1 MFLFKLISGYMAS
14 WPSFFI
20 LSRKRYL
27 KQYFAIITLL
37 GSLSCIFLYMRYTLS
52 KTLSFSS
59 MSFPNNILK
68 YEEAEGGIS
77 FSVQNFPTIHTSH
90 GMMNEHVWWNI
101 SETAMDALRNWPH
114 FANVPN
120 KRSVITDF
128 HSRTVNDSTNKGQRI
143 FGFIHAE
150 VDGKYTFAITSSGPS
165 ELWLSPN
172 EHSACSQLIARV
184 YSPGEWASTLKEEYN
199 KYHGQISS
207 EISIYAGKKYYIES
221 LAVNRQSS
229 DETFVT
235 VYWLNTSA
243 SKNSSFR
250 IILSKYLSPFY
261 DTISLE
267 RSPRRC
273 NSGTESNLQKPFLRL
288 PLMNRMEYIA
298 LFPTCPYNPSFL
310 VRRKLKRFQ
319 GVWLTKESLVFPQ
332 DATDMS
338 SKEQVKKWASP
349 NPLINKNKVECM
361 VNEFT
366 SVLRRK

>member
-1 MFLFKLISGYMAS
+1 MAS
-14 WPSFFI
+14 WRSFFI

-27 KQYFAIITLL
+27 KRYFAIITLL
-37 GSLSCIFLYMRYTLS
+37 GSLSFIFLYIRYTLS
-52 KTLSFSS
+52 ETLNFSS
-59 MSFPNNILK
+59 KSFRNNILK
-68 YEEAEGGIS
+68 YEEAEGGMS
-77 FSVQNFPTIHTSH
+77 FSVQNFPTVHTNH

-120 KRSVITDF
+120 KRSFITDF

-143 FGFIHAE
+143 FGFIHPE
-150 VDGKYTFAITSSGPS
+150 VDGNYTFAITSSGPS

-172 EHSACSQLIARV
+172 EHPACSQLIGRV
-184 YSPGEWASTLKEEYN
+184 YSPDEWASTLKEEYN

-207 EISIYAGKKYYIES
+207 EISLYATKKYYMES
-221 LAVNRQSS
+221 LAVNMQSS

-235 VYWLNTSA
+235 VHWLNTSA
-243 SKNSSFR
+243 SKNSNFR
-250 IILSKYLSPFY
+250 IISSKYLSPFY
-261 DTISLE
+261 GTNSLE

-273 NSGTESNLQKPFLRL
+273 NSGTESNLQERFLRL
-288 PLMNRMEYIA
+288 PLMNRMEYMT

-310 VRRKLKRFQ
+310 VRRKLERYQ
-319 GVWLTKESLVFPQ
+319 GVWLTVGKESRVFPQ
-332 DATDMS
+332 DDTDMS

-349 NPLINKNKVECM
+349 NPVINKNRVECI

-366 SVLRRK
+366 SILRRK